1 MPATTVGQA
10 CQTRRLPRRPGP
22 RPLLWATIVGCA
34 LVAAVAQTAG
44 AQSPSPAA
52 APGAIAQPQQL
63 PAANPASGDQANLEA
78 LPVEKTPPGAVRID
92 PVEDDY
98 RIGSQDLL
106 EIQVF
111 GVQDLK
117 REVRVNGKGL
127 IGMPLIGTVHI
138 AGLTTNEAETLIA
151 GLYRKTYL
159 QNPEVSVFVK
169 EFTRQRFTI
178 EGAVAKPGMYP
189 LKGPTTLLQGL
200 ALAGGQGSLSDLS
213 DVVLF
218 RTEDGERRATRL
230 DVNKIRSA
238 EAPDPLLQADDL
250 IVIGR
255 SAGRVAIRDSLL
267 GDIIGIFNPFTYM
280 VPRP

>member
-138 AGLTTNEAETLIA
+138 AGLTTNEAETLI
-151 GLYRKTYL
+151 
-159 QNPEVSVFVK
+159 SVFVK